1 MDKSVLIVE
10 SWPTKRTPTV
20 SQVRVLSLGSQ
31 PTKTWQLRPLWAF
44 ELGSEEIRMSVA
56 WQQKSA
62 QKHTLLLIARY
73 CECLP
78 LFWASCFLH
87 IWLLMFVVSCWSACY
102 SKSARRTKTAQTRCW
117 SHSLA
122 PAHHAAGSRGWSSC
136 KTSGS
141 KSTFHSTSIVFFST
155 ELIHSPISMFCL
167 SSAQVCS
174 CCDLHLSESFCFTL
188 IDQLQLG
195 RSGHPTF
202 SRVLSKH
209 GV

>member
-1 MDKSVLIVE
+1 MIHKKNTYSISGSSSFLGQSTKKNMATSASLSV
-10 SWPTKRTPTV
+10 RT
-20 SQVRVLSLGSQ
+20 
-31 PTKTWQLRPLWAF
+31 WLWRNSNERRLAAKISTETYVAF
-44 ELGSEEIRMSVA
+44 D
-56 WQQKSA
+56 
-62 QKHTLLLIARY
+62 

-141 KSTFHSTSIVFFST
+141 KSTFHSTSLVFFST

-174 CCDLHLSESFCFTL
+174 CCDLHLS
-188 IDQLQLG
+188 
-195 RSGHPTF
+195 
-202 SRVLSKH
+202 
-209 GV
+209 